1 MSKIHLVLQG
11 KGGVGKSLVASLIAQ
26 YKTAQLDKVTC
37 IDTDPVNATFA
48 SYKSLKVDTFKILEN
63 DEINIRSF
71 DALIERIAQ
80 TENDIIIDNGASS
93 FVPLSSYIIQ
103 NGIADIIQELG
114 HELIIHTV
122 ITGGQALSD
131 TLNGFVSL
139 VNQYPENCSFVV
151 WLNPYWGAIEA
162 EGKSFENMKA
172 YTVNKEKVSAI
183 IELPT
188 LKKETFGRDFEDML
202 RDKKTFDEAINDESL
217 TIMNRQRL
225 KMLKTDIFKLITA
238 ASIV

>member
-26 YKTAQLDKVTC
+26 YKKTQLEKVTC

-48 SYKSLKVDTFKILEN
+48 SYKALNVDTFKILEN

-139 VNQYPENCSFVV
+139 VNQYPDNCSFVV

-183 IELPT
+183 IELPA